1 MKRWKH
7 RPEGSTWGDWGD
19 DDQLGRLNL
28 ITPNKVLEGIA
39 EVTDDEENDHLLR
52 INSLCAWSPQA
63 IICTADTVLA
73 LVRNNRRGLYNSPA
87 ILSGACAIEPKCH
100 H

>member
-28 ITPNKVLEGIA
+28 ITPK
-39 EVTDDEENDHLLR
+39 
-52 INSLCAWSPQA
+52 
-63 IICTADTVLA
+63 
-73 LVRNNRRGLYNSPA
+73 
-87 ILSGACAIEPKCH
+87 
-100 H
+100 